1 MNYTPHTPEDI
12 QHALETIGV
21 SSVDELFRDLP
32 ASLENPPI
40 DLPAPL
46 DEYELL
52 EHMRTLSSKN
62 IVTGPNFLGGG
73 IRGHFIPS
81 VVESLT
87 FQSEFVTAYTPYQP
101 EVAQGE
107 LQALFEYQS
116 MMCEL
121 TGLDVSNSSLYDGAT
136 AVAEAAL
143 LALRQTGRNKVLVSR
158 GVHPEYRETLQ
169 TFLEC
174 IGASWEELELQGAVT
189 TLPLEGEGPNDTGAL
204 EQYGAVIVQNPNF
217 LGSLEDMQKLSDWAH
232 SSGALFIAVV
242 DPLSLAVL
250 KSPGEYGADI
260 AVGDGQVIVNSPNF
274 GGPAYGFITVKEN
287 LMRQLPGR
295 IVGAT
300 KDVDGRRGFVLT
312 LQAREQ
318 HIRRAKAKSNICS
331 NHALMALES
340 AIYLSS
346 VGPQGLKE
354 VALVS
359 SWRARQLREKLE
371 GLGLETVT
379 PTQFFVEFVVKLPME
394 AARVR
399 SKLAKRGIHGCVPVP
414 LEYGYGNAGLFA
426 CTEKTT
432 LEDIEGLVLALGQV
446 LQRESALK

>member
-1 MNYTPHTPEDI
+1 MNYTPHTPQDI
-12 QHALETIGV
+12 QYALETIGV

-40 DLPAPL
+40 DLPPAL

-52 EHMRTLSSKN
+52 EHMRLLSSKN
-62 IVTGPNFLGGG
+62 NVTGLNFLGGG
-73 IRGHFIPS
+73 VRNHFIPS

-121 TGLDVSNSSLYDGAT
+121 TGLEVSNSSLYDGAT

-143 LALRQTGRNKVLVSR
+143 LALRQTGKNKVLVSK

-174 IGASWEELELQGAVT
+174 IGASWEELALEGAVT
-189 TLPLEGEGPNDTGAL
+189 AFPSHTIPL

-217 LGSLEDMQKLSDWAH
+217 LGSLEDMQTLSDWAH
-232 SSGALFIAVV
+232 SSGALFISVV

-260 AVGDGQVIVNSPNF
+260 AVGDGQVIGNSPNF

-295 IVGAT
+295 IVGKT
-300 KDVDGRRGFVLT
+300 LDVDGRRGFALT

-340 AIYLSS
+340 AIYLCS
-346 VGPQGLKE
+346 VGPEGLKE
-354 VALVS
+354 VAMVS
-359 SWRARQLREKLE
+359 SWRARQLREQLE

-379 PTQFFVEFVVKLPME
+379 PPKFFAEFVVKLPWE

-399 SKLAKRGIHGCVPVP
+399 SGLAIRGIHACVPVP
-414 LEYGYGNAGLFA
+414 LEYGYGHAGLFA

-432 LEDIEGLVLALGQV
+432 LEDIEKLV
-446 LQRESALK
+446 SALEEVLK

>member
-12 QHALETIGV
+12 SHALSVIGV
-21 SSVDELFRDLP
+21 SSVQDLFQDIP

-40 DLPAPL
+40 QLPPPL
-46 DEYELL
+46 DEFELL
-52 EHMRTLSSKN
+52 EHMRGLAAKNVNAGSS
-62 IVTGPNFLGGG
+62 FLGGG
-73 IRGHFIPS
+73 ARTHFIPS

-87 FQSEFVTAYTPYQP
+87 FQSEFVTAYTPYQA

-116 MMCEL
+116 MLCEL

-143 LALRQTGRNKVLVSR
+143 LALRQTGRNKVLVSK
-158 GVHPEYRETLQ
+158 GVHPEYRETLH

-174 IGASWEELELQGAVT
+174 IGASWDE
-189 TLPLEGEGPNDTGAL
+189 LPLEGALTTVPLEGEKDFSTL

-232 SSGALFIAVV
+232 SSGALFISVV

-260 AVGDGQVIVNSPNF
+260 AVGDGQVIGNSPNF

-359 SWRARQLREKLE
+359 ALRARQLREKLE
-371 GLGLETVT
+371 EMGFESVT
-379 PTQFFVEFVVKLPME
+379 PAQFFVEFAVKLPRSAE
-394 AARVR
+394 EVR
-399 SKLAKRGIHGCVPVP
+399 SSLAERGVHACVPVP
-414 LEYGYGNAGLFA
+414 LEYGYGDAGLFA

-432 LEDIEGLVLALGQV
+432 QKDLEKLILALEQV
-446 LQRESALK
+446 SK

>member
-143 LALRQTGRNKVLVSR
+143 LALRQTGRNKVLVSK

-174 IGASWEELELQGAVT
+174 IGASWEELALEGALTGV
-189 TLPLEGEGPNDTGAL
+189 PLESGKQAGEGGGENSPLSADF
-204 EQYGAVIVQNPNF
+204 GAVIVQNPNF

-260 AVGDGQVIVNSPNF
+260 AVGDGQVIGNSPNF

-300 KDVDGRRGFVLT
+300 KDVDGRRGYVLT

-346 VGPQGLKE
+346 VGPEGLKE

-359 SWRARQLREKLE
+359 SWQARQLREKLE
-371 GLGLETVT
+371 GLGLEVVT
-379 PTQFFVEFVVKLPME
+379 PSKFFAEFVVKLPTE

-399 SKLAKRGIHGCVPVP
+399 SEFAKRGIHACVPVP

-432 LEDIEGLVLALGQV
+432 LEDIEGLVLALEQI
-446 LQRESALK
+446 S